1 MINQNTCVN
10 LWVNIS
16 NTLIMPVKFTL
27 HSTKLDKKGDAPI
40 RASIFI
46 CGQRFLTS
54 VGYSIN
60 VEKWKGQRV
69 KKGCSNAKGITYS
82 TINSRL
88 SKIEKHFIDFENNCK
103 INNVDVTSEMVRDA
117 FQSEFGKNK
126 IMVPSDKSFLTY
138 FDEFTAEQGEKNNW
152 STATFEKFAALKNH
166 IKAFNEEPS
175 FEFFDEK
182 GLTEYMSHLRKEMR
196 NSTISKQLGF
206 LKWFLR
212 WATAKGYNNN
222 NAYLVF
228 KPKFKTSD
236 KKVVFLTWEELMTVY
251 NKIIPESKKY
261 LDRVRDVFCF
271 CCFTSLRYSDVYNL
285 KKNDISGEA
294 IHITTVKTADSIVI
308 ELNNYSQAILDK
320 YSETLIEGNKA
331 LPVISNQKMNDYIKE
346 LGEFCDINEPI
357 NLTYYSGNKRTDD
370 VFPKYSLMGTHT
382 GRRTFICNALS
393 LGIPVNVVMKW
404 TGHSDYKA
412 MKPYIDIADKI
423 KMESMKKFN
432 QV

>member
-1 MINQNTCVN
+1 
-10 LWVNIS
+10 
-16 NTLIMPVKFTL
+16 MPVKFSL
-27 HSTKLDKKGDAPI
+27 HLAKLDKKNDAPI

-46 CGQRFLTS
+46 CGKRFLTS

-60 VEKWKGQRV
+60 SDKWTGERV
-69 KKGCSNAKGITYS
+69 KKGCSNERKITYS

-88 SKIEKHFIDFENNCK
+88 AKIEKYFIDFENNCK
-103 INNVDVTSEMVRDA
+103 INNVDVTTEMVREA
-117 FQSEFGKNK
+117 FQNEFGKNK
-126 IMVPSDKSFLTY
+126 ITLTADKSFLTF
-138 FDEFTAEQGEKNNW
+138 FDEFTKEQGEKNNW
-152 STATFEKFAALKNH
+152 STATFDKFAALKNH
-166 IKAFNEEPS
+166 IKSFNENPN

-182 GLTEYMSHLRKEMR
+182 GLTEYMVHLRKEMR

-212 WATAKGYNNN
+212 WATAKGYNTN

-228 KPKFKTSD
+228 KPKLKTSD
-236 KKVVFLTWEELMTVY
+236 KKVVFLTWDELMTVY
-251 NKIIPESKKY
+251 NKPIPESKKY

-285 KKNDISGEA
+285 KRSDISGDA
-294 IHITTVKTADSIVI
+294 IHITTIKTADSIVI
-308 ELNNYSQAILDK
+308 ELNKYSQAILDK
-320 YSETLIEGNKA
+320 YSETLFDKNKA
-331 LPVISNQKMNDYIKE
+331 LPVISNQKMNDYIKV
-346 LGEFCDINEPI
+346 LGEFCDIKEPI
-357 NLTYYSGNKRTDD
+357 NITYYSGNKRTDD
-370 VFPKYSLMGTHT
+370 VFPKHSLMGTHT

-423 KMESMKKFN
+423 KAESMNKFN
-432 QV
+432 QL

>member
-1 MINQNTCVN
+1 
-10 LWVNIS
+10 
-16 NTLIMPVKFTL
+16 MPVKFSL
-27 HSTKLDKKGDAPI
+27 HLAKLDKKNDAPI

-46 CGQRFLTS
+46 CGKRFLTS
-54 VGYSIN
+54 VGFSIN
-60 VEKWKGQRV
+60 TDKWTGQRV
-69 KKGCSNAKGITYS
+69 KKGCSNERKITYS

-88 SKIEKHFIDFENNCK
+88 AKIERYFIDFENNCK
-103 INNVDVTSEMVRDA
+103 INSVDVTTEMVREA
-117 FQSEFGKNK
+117 FQNEFGKNK
-126 IMVPSDKSFLTY
+126 ITPTADKSFLTF

-152 STATFEKFAALKNH
+152 TDATFEKFAAVKNH
-166 IKAFNEEPS
+166 IKTFKEEPS
-175 FEFFDEK
+175 FELFDEK
-182 GLTEYMSHLRKEMR
+182 GLTEYMSHLRKKEMR
-196 NSTISKQLGF
+196 NSTIGKQLGF

-212 WATAKGYNNN
+212 WATAKGYNTNN
-222 NAYLVF
+222 SYLVF
-228 KPKFKTSD
+228 KPKLKTSE
-236 KKVVFLTWEELMTVY
+236 KKVVFLTWEELITVY
-251 NKIIPESKKY
+251 NKTIPDSKKY

-285 KKNDISGEA
+285 KRSDISGEA

-308 ELNNYSQAILDK
+308 ELNKYSKAILDK
-320 YSETLIEGNKA
+320 YSEVLFDVNKA

-346 LGEFCDINEPI
+346 LGEFCGINEPI

-423 KMESMKKFN
+423 KGESMKKFN
-432 QV
+432 QL